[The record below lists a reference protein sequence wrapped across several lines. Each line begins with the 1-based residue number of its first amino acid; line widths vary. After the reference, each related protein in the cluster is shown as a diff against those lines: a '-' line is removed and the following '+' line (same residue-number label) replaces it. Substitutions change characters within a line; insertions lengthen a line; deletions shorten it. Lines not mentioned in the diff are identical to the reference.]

1 MSESI
6 HGERVRES
14 APDEAAGQ
22 AAAGVGQ
29 GYRKQ
34 MEGNNQQRRKAAR
47 EARKAGNSASEAGM
61 TSGGSK

>member
-1 MSESI
+1 
-6 HGERVRES
+6 
-14 APDEAAGQ
+14 
-22 AAAGVGQ
+22 
-29 GYRKQ
+29 